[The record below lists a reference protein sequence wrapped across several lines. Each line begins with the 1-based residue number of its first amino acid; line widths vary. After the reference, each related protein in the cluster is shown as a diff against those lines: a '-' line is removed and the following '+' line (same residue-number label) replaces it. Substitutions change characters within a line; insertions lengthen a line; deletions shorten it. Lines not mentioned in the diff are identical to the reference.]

1 MGKDFL
7 LNERP
12 LQVTVGRRRMRAVDG
27 TGDRAFSDGSS
38 RYAGIAHTGGAAHQ
52 TVEPQHRNRGISH
65 VWSSCMRITPAL
77 SLLPEEKTVFAVP
90 NFNRI
95 SLPIPKLPLLDLPP
109 DHGCA
114 VRYVAQCASLAVQ
127 AGAW

>member
-27 TGDRAFSDGSS
+27 TADRAFSDGSS

-52 TVEPQHRNRGISH
+52 TVEPQHRNRAFRMFGVHACELLQPLACCPRTKRPSPCQTSTEFLYPSPTRDLQA
-65 VWSSCMRITPAL
+65 SS
-77 SLLPEEKTVFAVP
+77 SFAE
-90 NFNRI
+90 
-95 SLPIPKLPLLDLPP
+95 S
-109 DHGCA
+109 GT
-114 VRYVAQCASLAVQ
+114 
-127 AGAW
+127 